1 MIWVGIADRA
11 RAENTEKPE
20 DTVRKLLRLKKAV
33 GRARLTLNEEAA
45 GLDAA
50 SLAKRAGDA
59 ATEMALWEEELEG
72 VREELAELIAECDRW
87 RIAHDKLRERIE
99 RHALEPRTDADAP
112 PRSAKIV
119 SPPRMAPA
127 SGESQQDFSAID
139 QELARL
145 NESMMAAFSS
155 E

>member
-1 MIWVGIADRA
+1 MISVGIGDRA
-11 RAENTEKPE
+11 RVEGGDKSE

-33 GRARLTLNEEAA
+33 ARARSTLNGEAA
-45 GLDAA
+45 NLDAA

-59 ATEMALWEEELEG
+59 ATEMGLWEEELEG

-112 PRSAKIV
+112 PRSARIASV
-119 SPPRMAPA
+119 PRMPPA